1 VLQREQVSYEILGMP
16 AHSLAHA
23 TRHGAVRCVYLRKA
37 EILTLHPLPSAD
49 RNHETRFFEPQIQ
62 CPKRGSPRV
71 VRSLLSQEFDQQM
84 ISLKED
90 IRSGPASLKQT
101 LSTALQIRFELFRA
115 ISSARDGA
123 RVCRSLCRG
132 RGGAWSCRRFRMSMI
147 CGLNKKDTAKRCK
160 SVIFQRQERQE
171 RTQPLLASTTSTR
184 SSEDS

>member
-23 TRHGAVRCVYLRKA
+23 TRHGAVRCVYLRQA

-71 VRSLLSQEFDQQM
+71 VRSLLSQEFDHDL

-90 IRSGPASLKQT
+90 IRSGPASLLK
-101 LSTALQIRFELFRA
+101 TAPEPYRWNPWWNHFELSMVNGTTLLVIRPVVGDA
-115 ISSARDGA
+115 ASCNGSSVPA
-123 RVCRSLCRG
+123 RSLH
-132 RGGAWSCRRFRMSMI
+132 
-147 CGLNKKDTAKRCK
+147 K
-160 SVIFQRQERQE
+160 
-171 RTQPLLASTTSTR
+171 LLTG
-184 SSEDS
+184 

>member
-1 VLQREQVSYEILGMP
+1 MLQREQVSYEILGMP

-71 VRSLLSQEFDQQM
+71 VRSLLSQEFDHDL

-90 IRSGPASLKQT
+90 IRSGPASLKQA
-101 LSTALQIRFELFRA
+101 LSTALVFFQ
-115 ISSARDGA
+115 
-123 RVCRSLCRG
+123 
-132 RGGAWSCRRFRMSMI
+132 SCLPCHPEPCS
-147 CGLNKKDTAKRCK
+147 
-160 SVIFQRQERQE
+160 
-171 RTQPLLASTTSTR
+171 
-184 SSEDS
+184 

>member
-1 VLQREQVSYEILGMP
+1 MLQREQVSYEILGVP

-71 VRSLLSQEFDQQM
+71 VRSWLSQEFDHDL

-90 IRSGPASLKQT
+90 IRSGPASLKQA
-101 LSTALQIRFELFRA
+101 LSTALQHTTMKSVVGVMMLA
-115 ISSARDGA
+115 MVWGT
-123 RVCRSLCRG
+123 L
-132 RGGAWSCRRFRMSMI
+132 GGATPRRI
-147 CGLNKKDTAKRCK
+147 YAGKTTTVVKR
-160 SVIFQRQERQE
+160 
-171 RTQPLLASTTSTR
+171 
-184 SSEDS
+184 